1 MIRTLRAFFLAR
13 LLREKILLVAL
24 AVILAGLWASSLS
37 GRALHFWGE
46 RKHTQAALAQQ
57 AHWLNSRL
65 RVQAAAQQAASGF
78 DPAKTLDSTRLLA
91 AIGAV
96 ANDAGL
102 KNYTSGESQDVSNGQ
117 FSVHALQ
124 FSVSKV
130 EWGALKAF
138 YYGLHAHSP
147 YIGIEQCA
155 VARDRANTT
164 LLDVSMKISSVEIL
178 HGP

>member
-37 GRALHFWGE
+37 GRTLRFWTE

-65 RVQAAAQQAASGF
+65 RVQAAAEQAARGF

-91 AIGAV
+91 TISSV

-102 KNYTSGESQDVSNGQ
+102 KSFSTGESQDVSNGN

-124 FSVSKV
+124 FTVSKV
-130 EWGALKAF
+130 DWGSLKAF
-138 YYGLHAHSP
+138 YYALQAYSP

-155 VARDRANTT
+155 IAQNRANRTVV
-164 LLDVSMKISSVEIL
+164 DVTMKISSVEIL
-178 HGP
+178 H